1 MTISLK
7 PIDRDNF
14 RECIGLDVYPEQK
27 EFVGSNVV
35 SIAESKV
42 YPHRVP
48 LAVYNNDELVGFV
61 MHGRDPEKFRHWIV
75 RLMIDRAFQGRGFG
89 RAAALALIDL
99 MKHLDGCDE
108 IFLCVVP
115 ENTFA
120 QKLYSGLGFERT
132 GEIHEGEI
140 VMRLSLANSAN
151 QSKTQNPK
159 SKDVS

>member
-48 LAVYNNDELVGFV
+48 LAMYNDDELVGFV
-61 MHGRDPEKFRHWIV
+61 MHGRDPEKLRHWIV

-89 RAAALALIDL
+89 RAAALALID
-99 MKHLDGCDE
+99 HNE
-108 IFLCVVP
+108 
-115 ENTFA
+115 T
-120 QKLYSGLGFERT
+120 SGGLR
-132 GEIHEGEI
+132 
-140 VMRLSLANSAN
+140 
-151 QSKTQNPK
+151 
-159 SKDVS
+159 